1 MKKKLYVIIQGVL
14 LSFAA
19 IVLVCMMIADGF
31 TPAIRISLIIFLL
44 MELIF
49 QMVLGAMGGIK
60 N

>member
-1 MKKKLYVIIQGVL
+1 MKKKLYLIIQGVL

-19 IVLVCMMIADGF
+19 IVLVCMMIAGEF
-31 TPAIRISLIIFLL
+31 IPAIRISLIIFLL
-44 MELIF
+44 MELAF